1 MMMMKQLQFKH
12 SNSKG
17 EKKKWSRKGLKK
29 ELKSQQFNSDRK
41 NGNVKK
47 TRLDK
52 KNCNQP

>member
-1 MMMMKQLQFKH
+1 MMMKQLQFKH